1 MTAVAQPTPFVV
13 TFAGTDERL
22 LEALRA
28 GRPGA
33 WLSFY
38 DRFAPYVASVLR
50 RIVGLDSELE
60 DLIQEVFARALEGIG
75 RVREADKLKAWL
87 RGLTVFTARST
98 LKRRR
103 WRSWVGLT
111 AHEEEELGVTAA
123 PATTDTLEERRAL
136 RRVKAILDRMPV
148 DDRIAFTL
156 RYFEGLELTD
166 VALTCQ
172 VSLSTAKRRIWRAD
186 EYFGRAVRGEPELQ
200 GWLQAG
206 AVGWKGAAP

>member
-1 MTAVAQPTPFVV
+1 MTAVAQPTPFAV

-33 WLSFY
+33 WLAFY

-60 DLIQEVFARALEGIG
+60 DLLQEVFARALEGIG
-75 RVREADKLKAWL
+75 RVREADRLKAWL
-87 RGLTVFTARST
+87 RSLTVFTARAT

-103 WRSWVGLT
+103 WRSWVGLSPGEVEET
-111 AHEEEELGVTAA
+111 ALTS
-123 PATTDTLEERRAL
+123 PTTTDTLEERRAL
-136 RRVKAILDRMPV
+136 RRVKAILDRMAV

-156 RYFEGLELTD
+156 RYFEGLELTEI
-166 VALTCQ
+166 AQTCQ

-186 EYFGRAVRGEPELQ
+186 EYFGRAVKGEPELK
-200 GWLQAG
+200 GWL
-206 AVGWKGAAP
+206 KTRDDSNGAAS